1 MSELLFNDAKFGTW
15 KETHNFDNCKLN
27 RKEYGE
33 FICDYITGEKD
44 GFVLNLNGAWG
55 AGKTEFLKRIYT
67 HLITKRHPVI
77 YINAWESDFSK
88 EPLAVVISELL
99 GQLSRLAK
107 GIEKETSVLDT
118 KIHVAK
124 IMKGLTIGLAGLAS
138 IATTG
143 TPTIGATVVSTML
156 ESEPTK
162 YIDTIV
168 NEYSEQMDAIKAI
181 RDSLSKLAK
190 ILNETYFANIP
201 VVILLDELDRCRPT
215 YAIEMLEVIKHFFK
229 TDNMVFL
236 VATDTEQLSH
246 SIKAVYGQDFQSK
259 DYLKRFFDRKATLPE
274 PEIEYYL
281 NAKLADYK
289 QYGKLILFPLTEPT
303 IAKTI
308 HSNIAL
314 LSKAYDLHIRDIDQ
328 LMERYHSCMRY
339 ALSANNTTKK
349 PQYINILSLFIALIE
364 YDKGYTSYYERTDS
378 KSPPVSIK
386 NPNHKI
392 SRELTLS
399 EYIQIIMDS
408 ITLGSQIDK
417 QSAGT
422 KINLEVHTNIRNLKS
437 HLNHEHTSIYR
448 TLIEESSKHLI
459 YSTKEYND
467 LCKYWTWTDIKRV
480 VELSGKLE

>member
-67 HLITKRHPVI
+67 HLITQRHPVI
-77 YINAWESDFSK
+77 YINAWESDLSK

-99 GQLSRLAK
+99 GQLSRLVK
-107 GIEKETSVLDT
+107 GIEKETSVLNT
-118 KIHVAK
+118 KIHIEK

-181 RDSLSKLAK
+181 RDSLSELAK

-246 SIKAVYGQDFQSK
+246 SIKAVYGQGFESK

-274 PEIEYYL
+274 PDIERYL
-281 NAKLADYK
+281 NAYTIDYSKYSKLN
-289 QYGKLILFPLTEPT
+289 LFPLMERQS
-303 IAKTI
+303 IEVSVNK
-308 HSNIAL
+308 SVAL
-314 LSKAYDLHIRDIDQ
+314 LSKAYNLHIRDIDQ
-328 LMERYHSCMRY
+328 LMNKFESCLRL
-339 ALSANNTTKK
+339 ASNASKQ
-349 PQYINILSLFIALIE
+349 QYINILALLVGLIE
-364 YDKGYTSYYERTDS
+364 HDKSEKTYDERTNFN
-378 KSPPVSIK
+378 SPEILI
-386 NPNHKI
+386 NNANYKI
-392 SRELTLS
+392 SNDLTLQK
-399 EYIQIIMDS
+399 YIKISMDS
-408 ITLGSQIDK
+408 ITATETNNTDRIGQTF
-417 QSAGT
+417 T
-422 KINLEVHTNIRNLKS
+422 KISFINIRDLRAS
-437 HLNHEHTSIYR
+437 ITYEHSDIYQNF
-448 TLIEESSKHLI
+448 IEGSAKNIQFSSEDNK
-459 YSTKEYND
+459 KN
-467 LCKYWTWTDIKRV
+467 CKYWVWEDMKRAI
-480 VELSGKLE
+480 ELAGTLE